1 MVPPSERV
9 PPGFRALVYDEVRK
23 IPAGSVLGY
32 GHVAAF
38 IGRPRMGRHV
48 GWALAALEPDSDV
61 PWWRVIRSDGSV
73 ALQGDPSRGPVQEAL
88 LRAEG
93 VLVERHRVAMRT
105 FRWQGEGCLEGDPPL
120 DGDRR

>member
-1 MVPPSERV
+1 MVQPSERV

-23 IPAGSVLGY
+23 TPAGSVLGY
-32 GHVAAF
+32 GHVAAR

-48 GWALAALEPDSDV
+48 GWALAALGPGSDV
-61 PWWRVIRSDGSV
+61 PWWRVLRSDGSG

-93 VLVERHRVAMRT
+93 VPVERHRVVMRR
-105 FRWQGEGCLEGDPPL
+105 FQWDDPGCLEGDPL
-120 DGDRR
+120 SKGDSP